1 MDDQDM
7 DDQDVIAAFDAAA
20 EEEDEEDDE
29 IDVLARFV
37 ESQDTELQLGH
48 TDSLN
53 DDDDKNKKRRERLI
67 QDARGGQIQGK
78 QDKKGD

>member
-1 MDDQDM
+1 M

-37 ESQDTELQLGH
+37 ES
-48 TDSLN
+48 
-53 DDDDKNKKRRERLI
+53 
-67 QDARGGQIQGK
+67 
-78 QDKKGD
+78 